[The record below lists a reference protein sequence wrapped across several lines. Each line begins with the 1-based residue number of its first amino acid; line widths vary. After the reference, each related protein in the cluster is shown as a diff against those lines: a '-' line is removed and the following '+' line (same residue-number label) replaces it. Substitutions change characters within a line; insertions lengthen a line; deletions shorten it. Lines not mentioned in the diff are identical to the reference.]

1 MVVAQT
7 SSSVLGIPVPRSLL
21 SKQCIEIFHSL
32 WRLHLCCLRF
42 SPTRGSWYRLV
53 SRLIGPKA
61 SSTSFH
67 KFSFPVF
74 SHLFTSFP
82 PMFSSTSF
90 HRFSFPSYFQNKA
103 LFSWRRPIYMFLL
116 HQIYNSLQL
125 LEFKTTT
132 QQQRVMLEVDISF
145 LVVMIKFLFAI
156 ISFFCY
162 YQFSFCY
169 E

>member
-32 WRLHLCCLRF
+32 WMLHLCCLRF

-82 PMFSSTSF
+82 PMFAYL
-90 HRFSFPSYFQNKA
+90 FPSFLNIFSLVSPPCFPVFPQH
-103 LFSWRRPIYMFLL
+103 LF
-116 HQIYNSLQL
+116 
-125 LEFKTTT
+125 TG
-132 QQQRVMLEVDISF
+132 
-145 LVVMIKFLFAI
+145 FLFPAI
-156 ISFFCY
+156 FRTRLSSHGGRFICFYCIRFTILCSCW
-162 YQFSFCY
+162 SSKPPHRSSG
-169 E
+169 

>member
-21 SKQCIEIFHSL
+21 SQQCIEIFHSL

-82 PMFSSTSF
+82 P
-90 HRFSFPSYFQNKA
+90 HVFPSFLNIFSPVFFPQ
-103 LFSWRRPIYMFLL
+103 LFLEQGSLL
-116 HQIYNSLQL
+116 MAADLYVFTASDL
-125 LEFKTTT
+125 
-132 QQQRVMLEVDISF
+132 
-145 LVVMIKFLFAI
+145 
-156 ISFFCY
+156 
-162 YQFSFCY
+162 QFSAAAGVQNHHTVAVGDVGSRY
-169 E
+169 